1 MENLVEK
8 LQSIVEDF
16 KKNENLTHEEFA
28 ALKNREFELFG
39 NIETIKEV
47 CEYYKTDMTLDKMDP
62 QFISGF
68 YSGVINGSMF
78 VINKLADVLGDDWN
92 DKDVANAIVS
102 KIEVLQ
108 GVKEV

>member
-16 KKNENLTHEEFA
+16 KKNENLTPEEFA

-39 NIETIKEV
+39 DIKTIKEI

-78 VINKLADVLGDDWN
+78 VINKLADVLGNDWT
-92 DKDVANAIVS
+92 DKDVVNAIVS